1 MNTIAIRRTAGLATA
16 AVLAA
21 VLAIGITPAL
31 AASVDPVL
39 VTGNA
44 DCNAATGLTQ
54 LTKIEP
60 VTSQTKDGVTITVSG
75 DSFSWSS
82 TVTIAAVFVKGG
94 PDGLLYDYRPAGA
107 TGDTGLHAPTNSSS
121 GDYYGLSHVTFCV
134 PDGSTTTTEPED
146 TTTTT
151 QPEDTTTTTQP
162 EDTTTTTQPEDT
174 TTTTQPE
181 DTTTTT
187 QPEDTTTTTQP
198 EAQEESTTTTTPEE
212 VLSTTTSTTVAADE
226 ESTTTSEPVSTLPF
240 TGTGTDT
247 MGLVALAALMAG
259 TGLVGLTRK
268 SAESREI
275 QRS

>member
-162 EDTTTTTQPEDT
+162 E
-174 TTTTQPE
+174 
-181 DTTTTT
+181 
-187 QPEDTTTTTQP
+187 
-198 EAQEESTTTTTPEE
+198 AQEESTTTTTPEE

-240 TGTGTDT
+240 TGTDTDT